1 MAKSNRFEC
10 KTKVLASLGLPL
22 QSEATILDFGC
33 GAGNLVQA
41 IRDQG
46 YNAYGIDLA
55 FKGGQHTEELAA
67 AGYLRL
73 VSTVDYKIPF
83 EDNTFDL
90 VSTDQVFEHVQNHD
104 AVLSEISRVLKPG
117 GVSLNVY
124 PPRLI
129 PIEPHVFVPLAS
141 VFRPGWWLCLWALLG
156 VRSAKQKSMGYR
168 AVATENAQ
176 YLSSKTNYL
185 PDKELL
191 ATANNLGFEAISCEK
206 EMLESYSGL
215 TRRIMKLNEIV
226 YVLPWVCRTFISRA
240 VVLRKR

>member
-10 KTKVLASLGLPL
+10 KTKVLTSLGLPL

-33 GAGNLVQA
+33 GAGTLVQA
-41 IRDQG
+41 MREQG
-46 YNAYGIDLA
+46 YRAYGIDLS
-55 FKGGQHTEELAA
+55 FKEGEYTDVLEATGH
-67 AGYLRL
+67 LRL
-73 VSTVDYKIPF
+73 VSTDDYRIPF

-90 VSTDQVFEHVQNHD
+90 VSTDQVFEHVQDHD

-141 VFRPGWWLCLWALLG
+141 VFRSGWWLCLWALLG
-156 VRSAKQKSMGYR
+156 VRNAKQKSMGYR
-168 AVATENAQ
+168 AVATENAH
-176 YLSSKTNYL
+176 YLNSKTNYL

-191 ATANNLGFEAISCEK
+191 AAANNRGFDAISCEK

-215 TRRIMKLNEIV
+215 TRWIMKLNKIV